1 METTLSHKNHFK
13 FGYNQ
18 IPFNFRISAMDKWW
32 VSYGR
37 CERPTFS
44 FKDECLQTAKQIQ
57 ADANQNVTVLFS
69 GGADSEVALQ
79 SFLLANIPVRAAIL
93 RFKNDLNIHDIS
105 YAVIACEKLGVPYYF
120 FDLDLI
126 KFWENQLFEY
136 ANPTY
141 CISPQLLTTMW
152 LVDQVDE
159 YPVLGSGECL
169 LVKRIPNDYLPG
181 ISPYEDSEWDLY
193 EKEKIAAW
201 YRHFIVKNRNGC
213 PGFFQYNP
221 EIILSYLLDPFV
233 QRLTDNQITGK
244 LCTASSKLKIYQQHF
259 DLIDRPKFSGF
270 EKVQH
275 EDSNFRKILTE
286 AFPHAKETYMSNVQQ
301 LKESMIYHDT
311 TGNARIK

>member
-1 METTLSHKNHFK
+1 MDTLVSHNNHFK

-32 VSYGR
+32 VSYGK

-44 FKDECLQTAKQIQ
+44 FKEECLQTARQIQ
-57 ADANQNVTVLFS
+57 RDAGQKITVLFS

-79 SFLLANIPVRAAIL
+79 SFLLAKIPVRAAIL

-105 YAVIACEKLGVPYYF
+105 YAVIACEKWGVPYHF
-120 FDLDLI
+120 FDLDLLQ
-126 KFWENQLFEY
+126 FWENQLFDY

-141 CISPQLLTTMW
+141 CITPQLLTTMW
-152 LVDQVDE
+152 LVDQIDE

-169 LVKRIPNDYLPG
+169 LVKRIPEDYLPG

-201 YRHFIVKNRNGC
+201 FRHFMVKKRSGC
-213 PGFFQYNP
+213 PGFFQYTP

-233 QRLTDNQITGK
+233 QRLTSNHMTGK

-270 EKVQH
+270 EKVQR
-275 EDSNFRKILTE
+275 EDGKYRKILTE
-286 AFPHAKETYMSNVQQ
+286 TFPDAKEIYLSSVQQ
-301 LKESMIYHDT
+301 LKQSMPYHEPT
-311 TGNARIK
+311 VGAQIT